1 MDKRQMEEWI
11 AFELRKHPW
20 ADDRIA
26 RRIVED
32 NLRDDVHFYD
42 RALDRDMEEAE
53 DDDLPLDEERA
64 GRPEDDP
71 YPEEDEEVDED
82 EEEEEE
88 RRRRG
93 RKPKGGV
100 LIVFGG
106 KKSEDPYPED

>member
-1 MDKRQMEEWI
+1 MEEWI

-42 RALDRDMEEAE
+42 QALDRDMEEAE

-64 GRPEDDP
+64 GRLEDDP
-71 YPEEDEEVDED
+71 YPEEEVDED
-82 EEEEEE
+82 EEEE